1 MKMVRSLLIL
11 TLGIALMTGCGFFG
25 GKSSKEG
32 KKTERGSTVSK
43 GKLGKPNFNKP
54 FKPKFKIPVT
64 VERVT
69 RGRMFAYLQARGTV
83 VPIKELEI
91 KPEMSGRIYYT
102 QKWLEG
108 DEVKK
113 DEILARMDARELN
126 RNIELS
132 KLQLESAKAE
142 INPASANLAQ
152 AYKDEAFKKA
162 MFERGAI
169 SKYEYDQSILAR
181 IQRKNAF
188 ESTLK
193 SIRSRTMELQRIK
206 QDEEK
211 VPVTIPYSGVLL
223 PARQNVSIAQ
233 RSTEETDLTLF
244 NGQTIAQGTIL
255 CRLANIDQVY
265 VALDVP
271 AKDLVEVE
279 IGQEVELEVYTKSAM
294 VYIGKVGDIS
304 TALNSTTRTYTVNV
318 LVENP
323 QHELRPGMFAKARI
337 ITEER
342 LDSISIPRELVLLRN
357 NRQVIFVA
365 KEKPIEEEVKSAT
378 DELKL
383 PQSNEDQPSNKK
395 IPLADNKGFEKT
407 AAAAEAQTDDISEEI
422 ASATGDIADATDEE
436 MFDEEEEPIKEQE
449 PDLIAEERVVSVGI
463 ENRENIEITEGL
475 NEGDLLVVLGYETL
489 TDDIDI
495 NITIRDAEFLG
506 GNESSK
512 TITTPE
518 AK

>member
-1 MKMVRSLLIL
+1 MKMVRSFLIL
-11 TLGIALMTGCGFFG
+11 TLGIALITGCGYFG
-25 GKSSKEG
+25 GKSNKAGQGSKL
-32 KKTERGSTVSK
+32 SQ
-43 GKLGKPNFNKP
+43 GKPGGNFGKP
-54 FKPKFKIPVT
+54 QKPKFKIPVT

-126 RNIELS
+126 RNIEIS
-132 KLQLESAKAE
+132 ELQLESAKAE

-152 AYKDEAFKKA
+152 AYKDEAFKQA

-169 SKYEYDQSILAR
+169 SKYEYDQAILAR

-193 SIRSRTMELQRIK
+193 TIRSRQMELQRIK
-206 QDEEK
+206 QDQEK
-211 VPVTIPYSGVLL
+211 VPIVIPYSGVLL

-244 NGQTIAQGTIL
+244 NGQTIAQGTVL
-255 CRLANIDQVY
+255 CRLANIDKVY

-279 IGQEVELEVYTKSAM
+279 IGQQVELEVYTKSAM
-294 VYIGKVGDIS
+294 VYIGKIADIS

-318 LVENP
+318 LVDNP
-323 QHELRPGMFAKARI
+323 AHELRPGMFAKARI

-357 NRQVIFVA
+357 NRQVVFVA

-378 DELKL
+378 EELQL
-383 PQSNEDQPSNKK
+383 PQTNDDQPSNEK
-395 IPLADNKGFEKT
+395 IPLASNKGFEKT
-407 AAAAEAQTDDISEEI
+407 ASAAEDISPKIAAATDDIS
-422 ASATGDIADATDEE
+422 DATDEE
-436 MFDEEEEPIKEQE
+436 LFDEEEEPVKKEE
-449 PDLIAEERVVSVGI
+449 PDLIAEERVVTVGI
-463 ENRENIEITEGL
+463 ENREKIEIIDGL
-475 NEGDLLVVLGYETL
+475 QEGDLLVVLGYETL
-489 TDDIDI
+489 TDDVDI
-495 NITIRDAEFLG
+495 NITIRDEEFLSG
-506 GNESSK
+506 DDSTKTTTESD
-512 TITTPE
+512 